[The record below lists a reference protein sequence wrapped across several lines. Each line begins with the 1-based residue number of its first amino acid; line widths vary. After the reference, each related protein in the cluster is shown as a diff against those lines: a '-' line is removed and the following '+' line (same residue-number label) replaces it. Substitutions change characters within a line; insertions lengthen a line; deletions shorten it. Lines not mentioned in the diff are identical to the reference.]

1 MILLLTNVKR
11 GKTMFIKNKKLLILS
26 IFLIAI
32 LAISA
37 GSAAAADIQNDSS
50 SPILMDGDVPTGDDT
65 GGDGPTD
72 TGTNPGGDDPSNP
85 GTNTGGDDPTDPSG
99 DGGETPD
106 PQENTPKETTLTVTA
121 GPFTVGS
128 DVTIEFSL
136 KDSDGANVD
145 GPVILAL
152 ADHEPT
158 EIQLVEGQGSETFGA
173 LPIGQYAYTLTFE
186 GNDDYASSTAS
197 GVLEVVGLNS
207 TLTLT
212 VNDITLG
219 QDATIGIELTDG
231 EGNGIDGVVA
241 LTVNGQTDNITLSKG
256 KGSKTITSGLT
267 IKNYP
272 ITAKFA
278 GDSTYKAASAT
289 ATLAVTPT
297 YVSNFAELKSALAD
311 ATVKQIQ
318 LKNDIVMTSMI
329 TINRATDIIID
340 GNNKALNGQGKVQ
353 LFVIRSTVTMKNL
366 ILKGG
371 KASLGGAI
379 DLHGKLTL
387 NNCQFINNT
396 ASGSAPTSA
405 AGGAIF
411 TRDGSTLSATGTKF
425 TTNVATIGKG
435 GAVAVR
441 SANAVFNKCTFTS
454 NKAKNGEGG
463 AIASYGKGL
472 KITSCTF
479 KSNSAAATGKAYAGA
494 ITLMGQ
500 NPNIQSSTFTSNSAK
515 NHAGAILV
523 GKNVL
528 GTVVNKC
535 TFTSNKVT
543 AEDGGAMSWA
553 GGKGSITNCKFTSNY
568 AKQDGGCIDF
578 FNTNGKAA
586 PTITIKNCVFNKNKS
601 TKSAAALFLGVKVKY
616 AISNCNFT
624 SNSKPKYGGAVFFEG
639 ASASFSNCNFKSNVA
654 SQNGGAISANSG
666 GKISLTKC
674 TFTSN
679 KAYFGGAI
687 LNKAKGITVNSCKFT
702 KNTAGRSGG
711 AIAIQGGTNVIKVTT
726 FLSNKAVFGAGIF
739 QGSKTLTV
747 TKCTFTTNKASK
759 SGGAAFI
766 AGGKFKQSKNKFKGN
781 KGGKKPNVAK
791 K

>member
-1 MILLLTNVKR
+1 
-11 GKTMFIKNKKLLILS
+11 MFIKNKKLLILS

-37 GSAAAADIQNDSS
+37 GSAAAADIQDDSS
-50 SPILMDGDVPTGDDT
+50 SPILMDGDVPAGDDT
-65 GGDGPTD
+65 GGDGPSD
-72 TGTNPGGDDPSNP
+72 PGTNPGGDNPADP

-99 DGGETPD
+99 EGGETPD
-106 PQENTPKETTLTVTA
+106 PQENTPKETTLTVPA
-121 GPFTVGS
+121 DSVTVGS
-128 DVTIEFSL
+128 DVAIDFNL
-136 KDSDGANVD
+136 KDSDGNSVD
-145 GPVILAL
+145 GPVILAF
-152 ADHEPT
+152 ADYEPVL
-158 EIQLVEGQGSETFGA
+158 IQLVEGHGSETFGA

-186 GNDDYASSTAS
+186 GNDDYAPSTVS
-197 GVLEVVGLNS
+197 GTFEVLGVESV
-207 TLTLT
+207 LTLT
-212 VNDITLG
+212 VSDIEQTNDAI
-219 QDATIGIELTDG
+219 IGVNLKDK
-231 EGNGIDGVVA
+231 EGNGLNGDVN
-241 LTVNGQTDNITLSKG
+241 LTVNGKTYNVSVSNGEGSQTISYLDILA
-256 KGSKTITSGLT
+256 
-267 IKNYP
+267 IKEYAV
-272 ITAKFA
+272 TAKYA
-278 GDSTYKAASAT
+278 GDDTYTASSASGKFK
-289 ATLAVTPT
+289 VTP
-297 YVSNFAELKSALAD
+297 VSVSTFSELQNA
-311 ATVKQIQ
+311 
-318 LKNDIVMTSMI
+318 LKNDNKITEIKLTKDIVMTSKI
-329 TINRATDIIID
+329 TINRNAAITID
-340 GNNKALNGQGKVQ
+340 GANHALNGQNKVQ
-353 LFVIRSTVTMKNL
+353 LFVIRSTVSMKNL

-371 KASLGGAI
+371 KSATTGGAI
-379 DLHGKLTL
+379 DLYGKLTL

-396 ASGSAPTSA
+396 ATGSAATSA

-411 TRDGSTLSATGTKF
+411 TRDGSSLSATSTKF
-425 TTNVATIGKG
+425 TTNVATKGKG
-435 GAVAVR
+435 GAVAVF
-441 SANAVFNKCTFTS
+441 SNNAVFNKCTFTS

-479 KSNSAAATGKAYAGA
+479 KSNSATATGKAYAGA
-494 ITLMGQ
+494 ITLMGA

-523 GKNVL
+523 GKNVA

-543 AEDGGAMSWA
+543 VEDGGAMSWA
-553 GGKGSITNCKFTSNY
+553 GGKGSITNCKFTSNS

-578 FNTNGKAA
+578 FNTNGKAT
-586 PTITIKNCVFNKNKS
+586 PTITIKNCAFNKNKS
-601 TKSAAALFLGVKVKY
+601 SKSAAALFLGVKVKY
-616 AISNCNFT
+616 SISNCNFT

-639 ASASFSNCNFKSNVA
+639 ASASFSGCNFKSNVA

-747 TKCTFTTNKASK
+747 TKCTFTTNVASK

>member
-1 MILLLTNVKR
+1 
-11 GKTMFIKNKKLLILS
+11 MFIKNKKLLILS

-37 GSAAAADIQNDSS
+37 GSAAAADIQDDSS
-50 SPILMDGDVPTGDDT
+50 SPILMDGDVPAGDDT
-65 GGDGPTD
+65 GGDGPSD
-72 TGTNPGGDDPSNP
+72 PGTNPGGDNPADP
-85 GTNTGGDDPTDPSG
+85 GTNTGGDDPSDPSG
-99 DGGETPD
+99 EGGETPD
-106 PQENTPKETTLTVTA
+106 PQENTQKETTLTVTA
-121 GPFTVGS
+121 GPVTVGS
-128 DVTIEFSL
+128 GVTIEFSL

-145 GPVILAL
+145 GPVIIAL
-152 ADHEPT
+152 ADQEPV

-173 LPIGQYAYTLTFE
+173 LPIGQYAYTVTFA
-186 GNDDYASSTAS
+186 GNDDYAASAVS
-197 GVLEVVGLNS
+197 GVLEVVGLDS

-219 QDATIGIELTDG
+219 QDATIGIDLTDG

-241 LTVNGQTDNITLSKG
+241 LTVNGQTYNITLSNG
-256 KGSKTITSGLT
+256 KGSKPISGLT

-289 ATLAVTPT
+289 ATFKVNPT
-297 YVSNFAELKSALAD
+297 YVSTFTELKNALANES
-311 ATVKQIQ
+311 VKQIQ
-318 LKNDIVMTSMI
+318 LTKDIVMDSTI
-329 TINRATDIIID
+329 TINRANTIIID
-340 GNNKALNGQGKVQ
+340 GNGKAVDGKNKVG
-353 LFVIRSTVTMKNL
+353 LFKIYGNTVTMKNL

-371 KASLGGAI
+371 KNGGLGGAI
-379 DLHGKLTL
+379 DLHGKLTV
-387 NNCQFINNT
+387 NNCTFVNNT
-396 ASGSAPTSA
+396 GTGSAATSA

-411 TRDGSTLSATGTKF
+411 AREGSTLSVSNTKF
-425 TTNVATIGKG
+425 TTNVATKGKG
-435 GAVAVR
+435 GAVAVF
-441 SANAVFNKCTFTS
+441 SNYAKFNKCTFTS
-454 NKAKNGEGG
+454 NKASNGEGG

-472 KITSCTF
+472 NITSCTF
-479 KSNSAAATGKAYAGA
+479 KSNSATATGKAYAGA

-523 GKNVL
+523 GKNVA

-543 AEDGGAMSWA
+543 VEDGGAMSWA
-553 GGKGSITNCKFTSNY
+553 GGKGSITNCKFTSNS

-578 FNTNGKAA
+578 FNTNGKAT

-601 TKSAAALFLGVKVKY
+601 SKSAAALFLGVKVKY

-639 ASASFSNCNFKSNVA
+639 ASASFSKCNFKSNVA

>member
-1 MILLLTNVKR
+1 
-11 GKTMFIKNKKLLILS
+11 MFIKNKKLLILS

-99 DGGETPD
+99 DGGETLD
-106 PQENTPKETTLTVTA
+106 SQENTQKETTLTVTA

-128 DVTIEFSL
+128 DVIIEFSL

-152 ADHEPT
+152 ADYEPR

-231 EGNGIDGVVA
+231 KGNGIDGVVA
-241 LTVNGQTDNITLSKG
+241 LTVNGQTYNITLSKG
-256 KGSKTITSGLT
+256 KGSKTIPGLA
-267 IKNYP
+267 IKSYP
-272 ITAKFA
+272 VTAKFE
-278 GDSTYKAASAT
+278 GNENCTAASAS
-289 ATLAVTPT
+289 ATFNVTPT
-297 YVSNFAELKSALAD
+297 YVSTFAELKSALANEN
-311 ATVKQIQ
+311 VKQIQ
-318 LKNDIVMTSMI
+318 LTKDIVMTSTI
-329 TINRATDIIID
+329 TINRNNAIIID
-340 GNNKALNGQGKVQ
+340 GNGKALNGQKKVG
-353 LFVIRSTVTMKNL
+353 LFKIYSTVTMKNL

-371 KASLGGAI
+371 KNGGLGGAI
-379 DLHGKLTL
+379 YLLKGGKLTAD
-387 NNCQFINNT
+387 NCQFINNT
-396 ASGSAPTSA
+396 GTGSAVTSA

-411 TRDGSTLSATGTKF
+411 ASEGSTLSVSNSKF
-425 TTNVATIGKG
+425 TTNVATKGKG
-435 GAVAVR
+435 GAVVVF
-441 SANAVFNKCTFTS
+441 SNNAKFNKCTFTS
-454 NKAKNGEGG
+454 NKASNGEGG

-472 KITSCTF
+472 NVTSCTF
-479 KSNSAAATGKAYAGA
+479 KSNSATSSAKSYAGA

-500 NPNIQSSTFTSNSAK
+500 NPIIQSSTFTSNSAK

-523 GKNVL
+523 GAKVI
-528 GTVVNKC
+528 GTKINKC

-616 AISNCNFT
+616 SISNCNFT

-666 GKISLTKC
+666 GKMSLTKC